1 MKKIHPIA
9 AFVAVALISLAMAG
23 YAYFATQEA
32 ARIKF
37 VAAVNDAQD
46 RIESRMELHLSLLRA
61 TKALFESQD
70 GDVSPSEYAA
80 FYKALDVSDHFAGL
94 HGIGLIRVV
103 KAGEEAAVERDLSV
117 NLGVERKV
125 HPPSS
130 LPQHAVTVLVEPH
143 DGYSDPV
150 IGFDMMVDPA
160 RREAIEQALDDN
172 GAHATGRVLLGDK
185 TGASRNFAGFLVFTR
200 LTRQAGSDLPGTGL
214 VYNAF
219 RAEDLFQTA
228 LAKTPLLPVSVEVY
242 DGDVSDDSLMFRS
255 ETPPSSSLAESLA
268 TVRKF
273 TMAGRQWTVLFRP
286 TSLFRCRGRRGLPGR
301 ADAAGQARKG
311 RVPAAGVV
319 VAVEAAEAWEW
330 GAVWAVAVSEW
341 AAGPW
346 AVSTILRPVT
356 APDRKLSRPAV
367 ASGYSGLSSSPRALA
382 AETCLIASA
391 SVAASCAPITAYL
404 PSSRKHGTPV
414 TPMRAAVSISPR
426 TDSTSASVGNSVST
440 IAVSMSASRAAST
453 STAGSPRFPPSS
465 KLSWNSRRTSLFWT
479 SSPAAPAQRMTRC
492 ASSVLGATL
501 MASKSNEMPSAAPS
515 GSMRAWISRM
525 RSSLPNLPSMYS
537 RRSLPSGGMVG
548 SSWNGRQWT
557 RTSTPLAAIALS
569 SRFWPMKHQGQTT
582 SETTSTVME
591 AVSVM
596 ASSFSYG

>member
-94 HGIGLIRVV
+94 HGIGFIRVV
-103 KAGEEAAVERDLSV
+103 KAGEEAAVERELTD
-117 NLGVERKV
+117 NLGGDRKV

-130 LPQHAVTVLVEPH
+130 LPQRAITVLVEPH

-172 GAHATGRVLLGDK
+172 GVHATGRVLMGDK

-200 LTRQAGSDLPGTGL
+200 LTRQAASDLPGTGL

-242 DGDVSDDSLMFRS
+242 DGDVGDDSLMFRS
-255 ETPPSSSLAESLA
+255 ETPPASPLAESLA

-286 TSLFRCRGRRGLPGR
+286 TSAFASPSSRAVPLLLGLFGLML
-301 ADAAGQARKG
+301 AGAIALFLRYQQKAL
-311 RVPAAGVV
+311 
-319 VAVEAAEAWEW
+319 EAASTLHETTEKSLLEKELMLQEMKHRIKNSIARVL
-330 GAVWAVAVSEW
+330 AIARQT
-341 AAGPW
+341 AAQADDIGQF
-346 AVSTILRPVT
+346 
-356 APDRKLSRPAV
+356 
-367 ASGYSGLSSSPRALA
+367 SSSFSARLQAMAASQDMLTRSRWQKADLGDLLRIELGQVFGKELPEDLLDGPQVLLDETTTQALGLTFHELATNALKYGKVGSLVSSLRIRWRLEGRSRSRALA
-382 AETCLIASA
+382 LDWHETGQADLQSPSGTGFGTKLIDLNIVRELGGEISRDYRPDGLK
-391 SVAASCAPITAYL
+391 VRIRIPL
-404 PSSRKHGTPV
+404 P
-414 TPMRAAVSISPR
+414 
-426 TDSTSASVGNSVST
+426 
-440 IAVSMSASRAAST
+440 
-453 STAGSPRFPPSS
+453 GSP
-465 KLSWNSRRTSLFWT
+465 
-479 SSPAAPAQRMTRC
+479 
-492 ASSVLGATL
+492 
-501 MASKSNEMPSAAPS
+501 
-515 GSMRAWISRM
+515 
-525 RSSLPNLPSMYS
+525 
-537 RRSLPSGGMVG
+537 
-548 SSWNGRQWT
+548 
-557 RTSTPLAAIALS
+557 
-569 SRFWPMKHQGQTT
+569 
-582 SETTSTVME
+582 
-591 AVSVM
+591 AV
-596 ASSFSYG
+596 